1 MDPNTLAIVVL
12 VVTFVG
18 MLAIRI
24 PVSFCLLLSSI
35 FSALA
40 CGQGIMSLIQ
50 AMAKGVCDFNMLA
63 IPFFIVMGEFM
74 NVGGMSER
82 VLDLANLLV
91 GRFKGGL
98 AYINVLSSMM
108 FGHLSGSAVA
118 DVSSLGSIVVP
129 MMKKQGY
136 DDDFAVGLTVTTAC
150 QGVLIPPS
158 HNMVLYA
165 LAADAGGL
173 IAALLYGGLVP
184 GVLLGINFCIL
195 VFFLAKMK
203 NFPKCDPVPKGQRGK
218 VVLNAILPLMIFV
231 IIMGGIGLGL
241 CTATEAASIACIY
254 TFVIVFLVLRTA
266 KFRVLPQVLK
276 NALKTLATVLTLIA
290 AAKAFSF
297 MMTYL
302 HIPQLLISAL
312 GGLAHNR
319 VLLLLVINV
328 LLLLLGCFMDMAP
341 LILIMTPILLPVV
354 QAVGMNTVHFGVMMI
369 FNLACG
375 LCTPPVGTALFVGCA
390 IGKTPI
396 ERTSRHMLPLY
407 AVMIVTL
414 LMVTFIPG
422 LSTWLPTALHMM

>member
-1 MDPNTLAIVVL
+1 MTPATMGVIVL

-35 FSALA
+35 LSALA
-40 CGQGIMSLIQ
+40 CGQGLSSLVQ

-63 IPFFIVMGEFM
+63 IPFFIVMGEIM
-74 NVGGMSER
+74 NAGQMSER
-82 VLDLANLLV
+82 VLELANLLV
-91 GRFKGGL
+91 GRFRGGM
-98 AYINVLSSMM
+98 AYVNVISSMM

-118 DVSSLGSIVVP
+118 DVSSLGTIVIP

-136 DDDFAVGLTVTTAC
+136 TDDFAVGLTVTTAC

-173 IAALLYGGLVP
+173 IPALLYGGLVP

-195 VFFLAKMK
+195 VFFMAKMY
-203 NFPKCDPVPKGQRGK
+203 NFPKCDPIPKEKIRK
-218 VVLNAILPLMIFV
+218 IVIDAILPLMIFV
-231 IIMGGIGLGL
+231 IIMDGIGLGL
-241 CTATEAASIACIY
+241 CTATEAASIACVY
-254 TFVIVFLVLRTA
+254 TFVIVFFVLRTA
-266 KFRVLPQVLK
+266 KLTALPSILK
-276 NALKTLATVLTLIA
+276 NSLKTLGIVLTLIA
-290 AAKAFSF
+290 SAKAFSF

-302 HIPQLLISAL
+302 HIPQLLIGVL
-312 GGLAHNR
+312 GSLASNR
-319 VLLLLVINV
+319 IVLLLVINV
-328 LLLLLGCFMDMAP
+328 MLLLLGCFMDMAP

-354 QAVGMNTVHFGVMMI
+354 QSVGMSTVHFGVMMI

-390 IGKTPI
+390 VGKTPI

-407 AVMIVTL
+407 AVMVITL
-414 LMVTFIPG
+414 LMVTFIPF
-422 LSTWLPTALHMM
+422 LSTGLPTLLGMM

>member
-1 MDPNTLAIVVL
+1 MASSTLGIIVL
-12 VVTFVG
+12 VVSFVV

-24 PVSFCLLLSSI
+24 PVSFCLLLSAV
-35 FSALA
+35 FSAMA
-40 CGQGIMSLIQ
+40 CGQGIMSLVQ

-74 NVGGMSER
+74 NVGHMSER

-98 AYINVLSSMM
+98 AYINVISSMM

-118 DVSSLGSIVVP
+118 DVSSLGSIVIP
-129 MMKKQGY
+129 MMNKQGY
-136 DDDFAVGLTVTTAC
+136 DEDFSVGLTVTTAC

-173 IAALLYGGLVP
+173 IPALLYGGLVP
-184 GVLLGINFCIL
+184 GVLLGFNFCIL
-195 VFFLAKMK
+195 VFIMAKK
-203 NFPKCDPVPKGQRGK
+203 YNFPKCDPVPKDQVKK
-218 VVLNAILPLMIFV
+218 VIIDAILPLMIFV
-231 IIMGGIGLGL
+231 IIMGGIGMGL
-241 CTATEAASIACIY
+241 CTATEAASIACVY
-254 TFVIVFLVLRTA
+254 TFIIVFFVLRTA
-266 KFRVLPQVLK
+266 KLSAVPTALK
-276 NALKTLATVLTLIA
+276 NSLKTLGIVLTLIA
-290 AAKAFSF
+290 SAKAFSF

-312 GGLAHNR
+312 GGLANNR
-319 VLLLLVINV
+319 IVLLLVINV
-328 LLLLLGCFMDMAP
+328 LLLILGCFMDMAP

-354 QAVGMNTVHFGVMMI
+354 QAVGMNVVHFGVMMI

-390 IGKTPI
+390 VGKTPI

-407 AVMIVTL
+407 GVMIITL
-414 LMVTFIPG
+414 LMVTFLPF
-422 LSTWLPTALHMM
+422 LSTGLPTLMGLM

>member
-1 MDPNTLAIVVL
+1 MTSATMGILVL
-12 VVTFVG
+12 VVTFIG
-18 MLAIRI
+18 LLAIRV
-24 PVSFCLLLSSI
+24 PVSFCLLLSSV

-40 CGQGIMSLIQ
+40 CGQGLSSLTQ

-74 NVGGMSER
+74 NVGHMSER

-98 AYINVLSSMM
+98 AYINVISSMM

-118 DVSSLGSIVVP
+118 DVSSLGSIVIP

-136 DDDFAVGLTVTTAC
+136 TEDFSVGLTVTTAC

-173 IAALLYGGLVP
+173 IPALLYGGLVP
-184 GVLLGINFCIL
+184 GVLLGVNFCIL
-195 VFFLAKMK
+195 VFFMAKK
-203 NFPKCDPVPKGQRGK
+203 YNFPKCDPVPREQVKK
-218 VVLNAILPLMIFV
+218 IVIDAILPLMIFV
-231 IIMGGIGLGL
+231 IIMGGIGMGL
-241 CTATEAASIACIY
+241 CTATEAASIACVY
-254 TFVIVFLVLRTA
+254 TFIIVFFVLRTA
-266 KFRVLPQVLK
+266 KLSTIPEALK
-276 NALKTLATVLTLIA
+276 NSLKTLGIVLTLIA
-290 AAKAFSF
+290 AAKSFSF

-312 GGLAHNR
+312 GGLASNR
-319 VLLLLVINV
+319 VVLLLVINV

-354 QAVGMNTVHFGVMMI
+354 QAAGMGTVHFGVMMI

-390 IGKTPI
+390 VGKTPI

-414 LMVTFIPG
+414 MMVTFIPF
-422 LSTWLPTALHMM
+422 LSTGLPTALGMM

>member
-1 MDPNTLAIVVL
+1 MASSTLGIIVL
-12 VVTFVG
+12 VVSFIV

-24 PVSFCLLLSSI
+24 PVSFCLLLSAV
-35 FSALA
+35 FSAMA
-40 CGQGIMSLIQ
+40 CGQGIMSLVQ

-74 NVGGMSER
+74 NVGHMSER

-98 AYINVLSSMM
+98 AYINVISSMM

-118 DVSSLGSIVVP
+118 DVSSLGSIVIP
-129 MMKKQGY
+129 MMNKQGY
-136 DDDFAVGLTVTTAC
+136 DEDFSVGLTVTTAC

-173 IAALLYGGLVP
+173 IPALLYGGLVP
-184 GVLLGINFCIL
+184 GVLLGFNFCIL
-195 VFFLAKMK
+195 VFIMAKK
-203 NFPKCDPVPKGQRGK
+203 YNFPKCDPVPKDQVKK
-218 VVLNAILPLMIFV
+218 VIIDAILPLMIFV
-231 IIMGGIGLGL
+231 IIMGGIGMGL
-241 CTATEAASIACIY
+241 CTATEAASIACVY
-254 TFVIVFLVLRTA
+254 TFIIVFFVLRTA
-266 KFRVLPQVLK
+266 KLSAVPTALK
-276 NALKTLATVLTLIA
+276 NSLKTLGIVLTLIA
-290 AAKAFSF
+290 SAKAFSF

-312 GGLAHNR
+312 GGLASNY

-328 LLLLLGCFMDMAP
+328 LLLVLGCFMDMAP

-354 QAVGMNTVHFGVMMI
+354 EAVGMNVVHFGVMMI

-390 IGKTPI
+390 VGKTPI

-407 AVMIVTL
+407 GVMIITL
-414 LMVTFIPG
+414 LMVTFLPF
-422 LSTWLPTALHMM
+422 LSTGLPTLMGLM